1 MFSKEKSLFITR
13 QSKFCWKSN
22 LSFFLRLF
30 IVAGVI
36 AT

>member
-13 QSKFCWKSN
+13 QSRKSN
-22 LSFFLRLF
+22 VSFFLRLF